1 MNQNNTYII
10 KLLKEDVD
18 LIQPV
23 IKLTKINLSK
33 ILYSY
38 INEDYAKSREEEYKN
53 VFSPTMDNNCM
64 RKTIILTS
72 EISEIYLNILKS
84 IRNGDDKYYEVW
96 ENKRSIKNFL
106 KEYNLEESDIE
117 VILKDEKFIVVNT
130 EKIVDE
136 LYREDIEKLVKEKGV
151 MRLIKLNEFLNTL
164 KNCNTGNTSPLLKH
178 LSSDSDSFNNVDTSE
193 SNYNKREGY
202 FTLTNHMTRVGWGE
216 LKEYI
221 LLKDP
226 YNKDTLYLSVPKIY
240 VSFIANNIACGL
252 TSTLEVNDTKINKK
266 IMEYEEFKVPDL
278 IEMFKYVD
286 INIITQI
293 LKQYRCETITELI
306 TKEIAKLQQANITT
320 RDIIQAR
327 LEKLDV
333 SFSEHI
339 YDDFEFRIYIK

>member
-84 IRNGDDKYYEVW
+84 MRNGDDKYYEVW

-117 VILKDEKFIVVNT
+117 VILKDEKFIVINT

-136 LYREDIEKLVKEKGV
+136 LYREDIEKLEKEKGV

-164 KNCNTGNTSPLLKH
+164 KNRNIGNISPLLKH
-178 LSSDSDSFNNVDTSE
+178 LSFNSDSFNEVNTSE
-193 SNYNKREGY
+193 SNYHKREGY
-202 FTLTNHMTRVGWGE
+202 FNLTNHMTRVGWGD

-226 YNKDTLYLSVPKIY
+226 YNKDILYLSVPKIY
-240 VSFIANNIACGL
+240 VSFIASHVTYGL
-252 TSTLEVNDTKINKK
+252 TSTLEIKDTKIDKK
-266 IMEYEEFKVPDL
+266 VVEYEEYKVEDL
-278 IEMFKYVD
+278 VEMFKYVD

-293 LKQYRCETITELI
+293 LKQYQCETITELI
-306 TKEIAKLQQANITT
+306 TKEIAKLQQAKTT
-320 RDIIQAR
+320 TKDIIQTS
-327 LEKLDV
+327 LEKLDI
-333 SFSEHI
+333 SFSKYI
-339 YDDFEFRIYIK
+339 NPGFDFQIIIK